1 MTNAEWVLVNQAKK
15 GDAHGFALL
24 YQRYYKE
31 LFYFALSV
39 MKNASQAEDAV
50 SAGVLKAYEQIGSL
64 RKNSSFKS
72 WLFQIT
78 ANECRKMLRKTVYS
92 LEDASLKEPVGE
104 EAGFEV
110 MDKIVVY
117 SMGNQKI
124 EGYMKEYR
132 EEILSDVM
140 ASDIRFDEVKGYT
153 KEWSINGES
162 VTLGVEKQ

>member
-1 MTNAEWVLVNQAKK
+1 M
-15 GDAHGFALL
+15 
-24 YQRYYKE
+24 
-31 LFYFALSV
+31 
-39 MKNASQAEDAV
+39 
-50 SAGVLKAYEQIGSL
+50 
-64 RKNSSFKS
+64 RK
-72 WLFQIT
+72 
-78 ANECRKMLRKTVYS
+78 
-92 LEDASLKEPVGE
+92 

-117 SMGNQKI
+117 SMGNQMI
-124 EGYMKEYR
+124 ECYMKEYR

>member
-50 SAGVLKAYEQIGSL
+50 SAGVLKAYE

-104 EAGFEV
+104 EAGFEEAEIREYLKV
-110 MDKIVVY
+110 LNGTERMVLSLSVFGGYSSREIGKIL
-117 SMGNQKI
+117 GKK
-124 EGYMKEYR
+124 EGTIRSLKSRALAKLR
-132 EEILSDVM
+132 EQAE
-140 ASDIRFDEVKGYT
+140 
-153 KEWSINGES
+153 
-162 VTLGVEKQ
+162 

>member
-1 MTNAEWVLVNQAKK
+1 MTNAEGVLVNQAKK

-104 EAGFEV
+104 EAGFEEAEIREYLKV
-110 MDKIVVY
+110 LNGTERMFRSLSGFGGYRYSSREIGKIL
-117 SMGNQKI
+117 GKK
-124 EGYMKEYR
+124 EGTIRSLKSRALAKLR
-132 EEILSDVM
+132 EQAE
-140 ASDIRFDEVKGYT
+140 
-153 KEWSINGES
+153 
-162 VTLGVEKQ
+162 